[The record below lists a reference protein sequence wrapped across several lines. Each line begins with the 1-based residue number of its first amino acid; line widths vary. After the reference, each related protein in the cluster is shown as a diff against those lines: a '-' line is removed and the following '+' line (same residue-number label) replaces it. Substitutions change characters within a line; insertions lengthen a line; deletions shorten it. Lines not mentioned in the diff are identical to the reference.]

1 MIVRKPPA
9 ALLNRVVVARMAPP
23 ALAAGVRVRVVGTPA
38 PQGGRGPERNRAQA
52 GDRAQGVIKAPG
64 SGSPRPPV
72 APMPSPPASG
82 DTRSWAERARA
93 LEHSTL
99 PPAQTRENPGQSRE
113 NAAQPRESSAQPREY
128 SDETYRPPQQ
138 GAATQDRSNEAYR
151 APASGGAA
159 PRDDRPPGQVE
170 QEQGSVNSYGR
181 PQVETRAPSAPVSQQ
196 APATRFVA
204 PPPPYAP
211 VPAAPHPVQSPV
223 LPPQHAPDANHPE
236 ERPAP
241 RAPARTDLP
250 H

>member
-1 MIVRKPPA
+1 
-9 ALLNRVVVARMAPP
+9 
-23 ALAAGVRVRVVGTPA
+23 
-38 PQGGRGPERNRAQA
+38 
-52 GDRAQGVIKAPG
+52 
-64 SGSPRPPV
+64 
-72 APMPSPPASG
+72 MPSPPASG

-99 PPAQTRENPGQSRE
+99 PPAQTREGPGQSRE
-113 NAAQPRESSAQPREY
+113 TAAQPRESSAQPREY
-128 SDETYRPPQQ
+128 NDETYRPPQQ

-159 PRDDRPPGQVE
+159 VPRDDRPPGTLQHEPGQVE
-170 QEQGSVNSYGR
+170 QEQGFTNSYGR

-211 VPAAPHPVQSPV
+211 VPAAPHPVQTPAQ
-223 LPPQHAPDANHPE
+223 PPQHPPAANHPE
-236 ERPAP
+236 EHPAP
-241 RAPARTDLP
+241 RPPSRTDLP